1 MAIDTNVAVA
11 DLEPAFLDPK
21 ARDRADIKITKL
33 QKSTDFYGDVTA
45 ARPDSVSFIAYSKQ
59 KPGLVAQRIEKKKL
73 SDTHYA
79 RHAKSEGLKFY
90 PMGVEDSGAFGMVS
104 KKFSRFYIVKGKR
117 ILLIKK
123 ALGSCI
129 ERRGKNFLVSI
140 PLIRL

>member
-1 MAIDTNVAVA
+1 M
-11 DLEPAFLDPK
+11 DPK
-21 ARDRADIKITKL
+21 ARDKADIKITEL

-90 PMGVEDSGAFGMVS
+90 PTGVEDSGAFGDGF
-104 KKFSRFYIVKGKR
+104 KKVLKILYRERKADPSYQKGPRLMHSRP
-117 ILLIKK
+117 
-123 ALGSCI
+123 S
-129 ERRGKNFLVSI
+129 RRPAPCR
-140 PLIRL
+140 PLPAWGQGGAGMKFI